1 MRPLRTYVYVDGF
14 NLYYRALKGT
24 PFKWINLK
32 LLCALSLGSGFNVAK
47 IRYFTARVSANTD
60 PDQPRRQQL
69 YLKALGT
76 IPEIEVH
83 YGKFLVHPARMPL
96 QTVLPD
102 GTRSVW
108 VMKTEEK
115 GSDVNL
121 ASHLIQDA
129 HMGAFEAAAVVSC
142 DTDLVEPVRIVAKE
156 IGKRVC
162 LLPPSN

>member
-1 MRPLRTYVYVDGF
+1 MRSLRTYVYVDGF

-32 LLCALSLGSGFNVAK
+32 MLCDLSLGSGFNVAK

-96 QTVLPD
+96 QTVL
-102 GTRSVW
+102 
-108 VMKTEEK
+108 
-115 GSDVNL
+115 
-121 ASHLIQDA
+121 
-129 HMGAFEAAAVVSC
+129 
-142 DTDLVEPVRIVAKE
+142 
-156 IGKRVC
+156 
-162 LLPPSN
+162 